1 MVDVQLSGV
10 APAGGAGIA
19 AGAGGNAAAI
29 APVAA
34 VPASAPVPADA
45 PGAQGDLLAALPSA
59 PAQAGIAAAAP
70 GLPRHPLP
78 TDLQVKDAVKN
89 ANAALA
95 AIGTQLVFVF
105 DDQAHHLAVKL
116 LDIQTQKVV
125 QQIPTAAMH
134 ATASALSDHA
144 ASGALVDTKA

>member
-1 MVDVQLSGV
+1 MADVQLSGV
-10 APAGGAGIA
+10 VVAGGQETAAAAGGNSAPVTPAAGAAPLAATGSPTAPGELAANVA
-19 AGAGGNAAAI
+19 AGAGQTG
-29 APVAA
+29 APR
-34 VPASAPVPADA
+34 PPGSAPK
-45 PGAQGDLLAALPSA
+45 GSLL
-59 PAQAGIAAAAP
+59 
-70 GLPRHPLP
+70 

-125 QQIPTAAMH
+125 QQIPSAAMH
-134 ATASALSDHA
+134 ATASALSGSSS
-144 ASGALVDTKA
+144 SGALVDTKA